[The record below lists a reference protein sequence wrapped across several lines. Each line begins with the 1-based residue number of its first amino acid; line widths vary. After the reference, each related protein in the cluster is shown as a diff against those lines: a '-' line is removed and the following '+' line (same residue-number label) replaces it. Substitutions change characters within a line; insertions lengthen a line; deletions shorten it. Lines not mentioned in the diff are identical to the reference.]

1 MVTVTIPAM
10 ITTDPTDRSGH
21 RARVGRTL
29 NSVVGALRR
38 LEHGATEDELVAE
51 SARYVEPPVEPL
63 TPEGV
68 RAAAR
73 HAAEACG
80 EWSMSLQAKEA
91 FFVRH
96 RPDSHS
102 GRLRAMREQLVAG
115 QSPLTL
121 PGAREL
127 TRQARDWAIPVLGCV
142 GRGLA
147 LTDVAGAL
155 EVSLEVTRW
164 AVSWGAAVVYD
175 RDAAEVDLDSEPEAL
190 LRQVLGS
197 SDRAM
202 LDDYYRYRNALAESR
217 VATTPDVELARWER
231 FVATVETG
239 YEDILDEYV
248 LSLSHRDQLATAIDL
263 ITPAGRRA
271 ADQLIGP
278 QDERFL
284 AATEDL
290 GYAMHGIAR
299 WSPRHWWYYR
309 VPRRLGSRMER
320 GLNDHARFA
329 SPW

>member
-1 MVTVTIPAM
+1 MVTVTM
-10 ITTDPTDRSGH
+10 ITFDPIDRSGH

-29 NSVVGALRR
+29 NSVVGVLRR
-38 LEHGATEDELVAE
+38 LERGATEEELVAE

-63 TPEGV
+63 TPEGI
-68 RAAAR
+68 RSAAR

-96 RPDSHS
+96 RPDSLS
-102 GRLRAMREQLVAG
+102 AQLRAMREQLGVG
-115 QSPLTL
+115 QAPLRL

-147 LTDVAGAL
+147 LTDAADAL
-155 EVSLEVTRW
+155 GVSLEVTRW

-175 RDAAEVDLDSEPEAL
+175 RDAAAVALDAEPDAV

-197 SDRAM
+197 WDRAL
-202 LDDYYRYRNALAESR
+202 LDDDYRYCNALAESTVTR
-217 VATTPDVELARWER
+217 TPDVELARWER

-248 LSLSHRDQLATAIDL
+248 LSLSHRDQLATSIDL

-271 ADQLIGP
+271 ADQLIGL

-290 GYAMHGIAR
+290 GYAMFGMAR

-309 VPRRLGSRMER
+309 VPRRLGPRMER
-320 GLNDHARFA
+320 DLNDHARFA